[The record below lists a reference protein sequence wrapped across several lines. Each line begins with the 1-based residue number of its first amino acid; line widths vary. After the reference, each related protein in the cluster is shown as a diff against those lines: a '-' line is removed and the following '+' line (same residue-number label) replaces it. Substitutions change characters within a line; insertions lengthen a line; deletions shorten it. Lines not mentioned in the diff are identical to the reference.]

1 MLLSGVIG
9 YPVDNLEYFLGVT
22 YSDIAIGAQIDFPGE
37 TVSAKNLG
45 GWHHFCVKV
54 SSFTQEPEIIP
65 KVAICVPHHWGDGE
79 KFMLVEFLVMLIR
92 GYHGV
97 GVEDGS
103 FAASALPARCRKR
116 RASRQ
121 QG

>member
-45 GWHHFCVKV
+45 GWYHFCVKV
-54 SSFTQEPEIIP
+54 SSFAQEPEKIP
-65 KVAICVPHHWGDGE
+65 KVAIRVSHHWGDGE
-79 KFMLVEFLVMLIR
+79 KLMLVELHVVMLNR
-92 GYHGV
+92 GSCG
-97 GVEDGS
+97 GGEGGD
-103 FAASALPARCRKR
+103 FAASAL
-116 RASRQ
+116 RAQ
-121 QG
+121 CG